1 MLKRTELIKR
11 MIALLVMSCVFLCT
25 DQTSG
30 IYTFAA
36 DNGIQND
43 SSRAVPTIDPTDMQ
57 GGWMPV
63 LYDNENGLPTTE
75 ANTIAETSEGF
86 IWIGSYGGLIRYD
99 GNTFE
104 RMDSTWGI
112 TSVLCLL
119 VDKKDRLWIGTN
131 ANGIAV
137 MENGEYRIWDKDDGL
152 RSVSIHSVC
161 EDSKGNI
168 YFGSTEGLGRI
179 NTDME
184 LEMLN
189 DPRLSEAYVSKLCL
203 GNDGLI
209 YGVTLE
215 GDLFTLGKH

>member
-1 MLKRTELIKR
+1 
-11 MIALLVMSCVFLCT
+11 
-25 DQTSG
+25 
-30 IYTFAA
+30 
-36 DNGIQND
+36 
-43 SSRAVPTIDPTDMQ
+43 
-57 GGWMPV
+57 
-63 LYDNENGLPTTE
+63 
-75 ANTIAETSEGF
+75 
-86 IWIGSYGGLIRYD
+86 
-99 GNTFE
+99 
-104 RMDSTWGI
+104 
-112 TSVLCLL
+112 
-119 VDKKDRLWIGTN
+119 
-131 ANGIAV
+131 

-215 GDLFTLGKH
+215 GDLCTLGKH